1 MDPKSNNEGWMHC
14 SWRLNLQVKQAASS
28 GNGLRPWWQVHSS
41 NLNFFFCLDLELL
54 FYMLAL
60 WSNTSNVHAITCTH
74 THKQS
79 AHSVMA
85 LALDGKFELK
95 SSHVGSRISLL
106 EIHALSA
113 PAVTHIGSSL
123 SQNSTLKSYTY
134 IWRAPH
140 ICRWCGL
147 KRRHVMPTIGVLPTE
162 YVLEAFCF

>member
-1 MDPKSNNEGWMHC
+1 
-14 SWRLNLQVKQAASS
+14 
-28 GNGLRPWWQVHSS
+28 
-41 NLNFFFCLDLELL
+41 
-54 FYMLAL
+54 
-60 WSNTSNVHAITCTH
+60 
-74 THKQS
+74 
-79 AHSVMA
+79 
-85 LALDGKFELK
+85 
-95 SSHVGSRISLL
+95 
-106 EIHALSA
+106 LSA